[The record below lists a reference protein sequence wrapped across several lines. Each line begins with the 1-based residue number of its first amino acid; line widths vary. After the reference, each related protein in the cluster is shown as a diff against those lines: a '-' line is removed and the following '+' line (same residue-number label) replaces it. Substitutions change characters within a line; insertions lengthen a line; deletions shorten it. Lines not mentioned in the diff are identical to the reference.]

1 MPDSPEH
8 KEIAVASVEAIRK
21 ALLDKKVSED
31 DPAFLV
37 LTACEMSLR
46 ALEEIPRAINK
57 ATEDKLL
64 VLDGQTRA
72 SAAKIYEADLSKLDE
87 LYGKIELAA
96 TEATDT
102 LTKDSFEAAQKQLK
116 NYVDNRYLLGFSAGT
131 AVVLISSA
139 LSYHLGEFA
148 AGGGFALLP
157 AWLVRPSKFLRLRL
171 ELQSCPRSSRAFSR
185 RSHPRKENNFFCHVW
200 EHSMNIDA
208 KITLEESP
216 IFRRMRKS

>member
-57 ATEDKLL
+57 ATEEKLK

-72 SAAKIYEADLSKLDE
+72 SAAKIYEADLSKLDGI
-87 LYGKIELAA
+87 YGQIESAA
-96 TEATDT
+96 TEATDA
-102 LTKDSFEAAQKQLK
+102 LTKNSFEAAKKQLK
-116 NYVDNRYLLGFSAGT
+116 NYVDNRYLLGFSAGA
-131 AVVLISSA
+131 AVLLISSA
-139 LSYHLGEFA
+139 ISYHLGEFA
-148 AGGGFALLP
+148 ADGGFAFAPGLVGEAEQILALP
-157 AWLVRPSKFLRLRL
+157 LGIAIVPAIVAGIFA
-171 ELQSCPRSSRAFSR
+171 AFS
-185 RSHPRKENNFFCHVW
+185 SATK
-200 EHSMNIDA
+200 
-208 KITLEESP
+208 K
-216 IFRRMRKS
+216 